1 MRIRGAG
8 CGRTPTLSFPKI
20 ISARCGSLYGQLP
33 SHKGHLLWKIRA
45 PPAIPQ
51 PFKSDSYDEALLA
64 LCVKL
69 SRRCG
74 YANCAADSS
83 SAKNSVDF
91 SISLPRSV
99 QLRWRARERPA
110 PLFESVDDHLVGGRD
125 ARGDGNADCRPR
137 GVACKWLAQALDSVT
152 ENLAHKRCRC
162 KTTQRAAEEAA
173 VSGLRRTGGR
183 NASRLTCRPGP
194 IGKRRPH

>member
-1 MRIRGAG
+1 M
-8 CGRTPTLSFPKI
+8 
-20 ISARCGSLYGQLP
+20 
-33 SHKGHLLWKIRA
+33 LWKIRA

-152 ENLAHKRCRC
+152 ENLAHKRCCC
-162 KTTQRAAEEAA
+162 KTARQPCWVATQTIAPSLRFCPPYPQERT
-173 VSGLRRTGGR
+173 SDGHRGMSTLSLGLGRTGR
-183 NASRLTCRPGP
+183 STA
-194 IGKRRPH
+194 